1 MAGLTH
7 TNGFKKDVFILKP
20 SNSKSFEYN
29 TSGGLMILRTGFNA
43 SVGLYILNL
52 GSGYSAI
59 KETPG
64 VGSYFTIV
72 ADKGTLTITNTYTG
86 SVEISIMIVN
96 LD

>member
-7 TNGFKKDVFILKP
+7 TNGFKKDVFILKT
-20 SNSKSFEYN
+20 SNSKSLEYN
-29 TSGGLMILRTGFNA
+29 TSGGLMILRTGFNQ
-43 SVGLYILNL
+43 SVGLYMLNF

-59 KETPG
+59 QGTPG
-64 VGSYFTIV
+64 EGSLFTIV
-72 ADKGTLTITNTYTG
+72 VDNGTITITNTYTG